1 MIFLLVSKTDASF
14 PSRRGST
21 SEGPRREGNKA
32 FAFGGYIS
40 PIHQTE
46 LGQLLESA
54 EHFQNV
60 VTVVNHLIKLTQNS
74 CKKSCFEII
83 SVILDTL
90 ALFFCFGYNVVLA

>member
-32 FAFGGYIS
+32 FAIS

-54 EHFQNV
+54 EHFQNM
-60 VTVVNHLIKLTQNS
+60 VTVVNRLIKLTQNS